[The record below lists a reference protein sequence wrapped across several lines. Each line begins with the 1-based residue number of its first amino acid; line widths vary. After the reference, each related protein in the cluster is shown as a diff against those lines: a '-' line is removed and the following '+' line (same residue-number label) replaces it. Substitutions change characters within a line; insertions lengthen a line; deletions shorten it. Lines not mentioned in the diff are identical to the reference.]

1 MADESEKSG
10 FGEGSSSGSVPAAPQ
25 APRQS
30 RSARKAM
37 SDLRA
42 DLLMHRREC
51 CRRCG
56 RWFEGEDTDWLTLV
70 RTEYTFPNGIQ
81 LAEETLL
88 CEDCRQLKLFR

>member
-1 MADESEKSG
+1 
-10 FGEGSSSGSVPAAPQ
+10 
-25 APRQS
+25 
-30 RSARKAM
+30 
-37 SDLRA
+37 
-42 DLLMHRREC
+42 MHRREC